1 MLGVITRAMKTG
13 HLIFFLAVAILTA
26 VVSVVPGG
34 YTLGDRIDLT
44 RAEFWRLGFGP
55 VEMLLAILLAVASIA
70 ASRGSLLGFRFCC
83 LWLLIIS
90 STFSILT
97 ICHFTSGWSRSIIQ
111 CIFLSVLW
119 FYMTRNWRIK
129 HDT

>member
-1 MLGVITRAMKTG
+1 MKTS
-13 HLIFFLAVAILTA
+13 HLIFFLAVAILVA
-26 VVSVVPGG
+26 VVSVVPGV
-34 YTLGDRIDLT
+34 YILGDRIDLT

-55 VEMLLAILLAVASIA
+55 VAMLLAVWLAVASIA

-90 STFSILT
+90 STFSVLT
-97 ICHFTSGWSRSIIQ
+97 ICHFSGAWSRSIIQ
-111 CIFLSVLW
+111 SIFVSALW

>member
-1 MLGVITRAMKTG
+1 MKTS
-13 HLIFFLAVAILTA
+13 HLLFFLTVAVLAV

-34 YTLGDRIDLT
+34 YILGDHIDLT

-55 VEMLLAILLAVASIA
+55 VAMLLAILLAVAAIA

-83 LWLLIIS
+83 WWLLNIS
-90 STFSILT
+90 STFSVLT
-97 ICHFTSGWSRSIIQ
+97 ICHFSSGWSRSVIEG
-111 CIFLSVLW
+111 FLFSWLW
-119 FYMTRNWRIK
+119 YYMTRSWRIK